1 MRTIGRIL
9 SHESDSPR
17 NVITCAYFLLCY
29 SLPFCVWFVP
39 PFVPYFDC
47 DGRTAPRKCIRPM
60 SPMQSEVG
68 RRVADTAQR
77 GSLDVKG
84 TPRMDVR
91 VISNFFSQLTY
102 SCPEPQDNYIHQD
115 IETTPSFQ
123 FMFT

>member
-77 GSLDVKG
+77 GLLDVKG
-84 TPRMDVR
+84 LLMCVFIIVLYD
-91 VISNFFSQLTY
+91 S
-102 SCPEPQDNYIHQD
+102 D
-115 IETTPSFQ
+115 IDHANGTHCAVCTCQRNKLIINLQ
-123 FMFT
+123 F